1 MPDTQRQHLGG
12 KSILRHRGSPNG
24 TTLAHRHV
32 RLPACGKGMIAL
44 AGVALVDPA
53 SVGRPTRR
61 SGYSDSYLNDNWILV
76 R

>member
-1 MPDTQRQHLGG
+1 MSG
-12 KSILRHRGSPNG
+12 RGSPNG

-32 RLPACGKGMIAL
+32 RLPVRGKGMSAL

-53 SVGRPTRR
+53 SVGSTRR